1 MSDRKYFDNI
11 VRLWETYGKL
21 DDVEISWLIDKLE
34 EYLPE
39 ELE

>member
-1 MSDRKYFDNI
+1 MSDRHDFENI
-11 VRLWETYGKL
+11 RESWNTYGRL
-21 DDVEISWLIDKLE
+21 TGDDIKWLIDKLE